1 MKDYNTSILGGGWA
15 GMILAKK
22 LIEGNDRGIAII
34 EATNSTEI
42 GGLLRSEM
50 IKGFTFDCGG
60 PHLLFSKDEN
70 VLGEINEILK
80 EKSLRRSRSN
90 FVFFKNQYSQY
101 PFENRRYQLPPEKK
115 ARLIF
120 SINGCC

>member
-34 EATNSTEI
+34 EAIKSTKK

-50 IKGFTFDCGG
+50 VNGFTFDCEK
-60 PHLLFSKDEN
+60 PYLLFSKDEN
-70 VLGEINEILK
+70 VLGEINEMHKENSLK
-80 EKSLRRSRSN
+80 RPRNN
-90 FVFFKNQYSQY
+90 FVFLRVNTS
-101 PFENRRYQLPPEKK
+101 NIHLRMGV
-115 ARLIF
+115 
-120 SINGCC
+120 IN